1 MVPPQPLA
9 RGIDLSTDMTDAA
22 PLPYPIEVAVI
33 DKSPLVVRGLQSL
46 FAEDGRFELVASA
59 SDGERLL
66 DALDRFRLDIVLSGW
81 IMPYCDG
88 RTFLERLRE
97 HERPPR
103 VIVYTGDPDPSVP
116 REAMRLGAAGFCA
129 KNEPPERLL
138 QVLDSVARGS
148 MVFPFMDVRGLDDD
162 PLAELTPR
170 ERELLGQLALGLT
183 NNEIAKALGVSPN
196 TVKFHL
202 RNLYEKLDVR
212 NRAEAVALHF
222 SAQQTSC

>member
-1 MVPPQPLA
+1 MDPPSPLA
-9 RGIDLSTDMTDAA
+9 READLSINMTDPA
-22 PLPYPIEVAVI
+22 PLSYPIEVAVI

-46 FAEDGRFELVASA
+46 FAEDGRFELVATA

-66 DALDRFRLDIVLSGW
+66 DALDRFRLDVVITGW
-81 IMPYCDG
+81 IMPYCNG
-88 RTFLERLRE
+88 RTFLERLRD

-103 VIVYTGDPDPSVP
+103 VIVYTGDPDPTVP

-138 QVLDSVARGS
+138 QVLEAVAGGS
-148 MVFPFMDVRGLDDD
+148 MVFPFMDVRGLDAD
-162 PLAELTPR
+162 PLVNLTPR
-170 ERELLGQLALGLT
+170 ERELLGQLAQGRT
-183 NNEIAKALGVSPN
+183 NNEIAAALGVSPN

-202 RNLYEKLDVR
+202 RNLYEKLEVR

-222 SAQQTSC
+222 SAQ

>member
-1 MVPPQPLA
+1 
-9 RGIDLSTDMTDAA
+9 
-22 PLPYPIEVAVI
+22 
-33 DKSPLVVRGLQSL
+33 
-46 FAEDGRFELVASA
+46 
-59 SDGERLL
+59 
-66 DALDRFRLDIVLSGW
+66 
-81 IMPYCDG
+81 
-88 RTFLERLRE
+88 
-97 HERPPR
+97 
-103 VIVYTGDPDPSVP
+103 
-116 REAMRLGAAGFCA
+116 
-129 KNEPPERLL
+129 
-138 QVLDSVARGS
+138 VLDSVARGS

-162 PLAELTPR
+162 PLSALTPR